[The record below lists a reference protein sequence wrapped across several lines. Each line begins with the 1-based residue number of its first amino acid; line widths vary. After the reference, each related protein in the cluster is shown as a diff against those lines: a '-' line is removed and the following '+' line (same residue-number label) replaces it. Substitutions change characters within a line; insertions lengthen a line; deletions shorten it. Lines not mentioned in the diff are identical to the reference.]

1 MAKKIDPKILQA
13 EITGKIREFY
23 PYFLAFYL
31 LSLIISIFSR
41 TWSGF
46 FYWPGF
52 HGAFIFLT
60 LLFVLTFEF
69 NFKNKNFQIIGFTKN
84 SARQAGQQLRQYFNF
99 VRSQLLNLTPRTWL
113 KIFIISAILVFAL
126 FKAIGVLD
134 FLVLL
139 YALISFF
146 FIFDS
151 RYAAGAALVFLAS
164 CPFLLI
170 FKKDALAESA
180 AIYAYYF
187 LIITVLTQIR
197 ELKKAEKNLK
207 SS

>member
-13 EITGKIREFY
+13 EIIVKIREFY
-23 PYFLAFYL
+23 PYFLGFYL
-31 LSLIISIFSR
+31 LSLIISLFSK

-52 HGAFIFLT
+52 HGIIIFFT
-60 LLFVLTFEF
+60 LLFVLTFKL
-69 NFKNKNFQIIGFTKN
+69 NFKNKNFKIIGFTKN
-84 SARQAGQQLRQYFNF
+84 SAFQVNRQLRQYFNF
-99 VRSQLLNLTPRTWL
+99 VRSKLLSLPLRTWL
-113 KIFIISAILVFAL
+113 KIFIISAILIFAL
-126 FKAIGVLD
+126 FKTIGVLD
-134 FLVLL
+134 FLILL

-146 FIFDS
+146 FILDS
-151 RYAAGAALVFLAS
+151 RYAAGTALFFLAS

-170 FKKDALAESA
+170 FKKDALAESV

-197 ELKKAEKNLK
+197 ELKKAKKNLK
-207 SS
+207 SG